1 MTAYCH
7 IGSQYGRVPT
17 QVRAGR
23 LGSEGGVGGAGPNQ
37 MKMWSSP
44 GPLLLGYEI
53 RHWYKAVS
61 TSKLRPWPLSLINFG
76 AYVNVL
82 FIVKQRILVLSQI
95 NDRTGLPKRCWVHWC
110 IIIVKFVVVIRPQL
124 WFIYLFIHLGPVYTM
139 DREAKPCKMAF
150 SMIWLHG
157 PTSMV
162 WFLSKS
168 YYKAFGPFI
177 RCRLNVDQEVWPCTK
192 KWMCWFFK
200 YMPKKGIFC
209 ITKSCLTIL
218 LSSDVFIFSLSSS

>member
-1 MTAYCH
+1 M
-7 IGSQYGRVPT
+7 P
-17 QVRAGR
+17 AGR
-23 LGSEGGVGGAGPNQ
+23 LGSEGGVGGPGPNQ

-61 TSKLRPWPLSLINFG
+61 TSKLRPWPLSLINFR

-95 NDRTGLPKRCWVHWC
+95 NDRASLPKWCWVHWC

-139 DREAKPCKMAF
+139 DREAKPCKDGLLHDMTSWSNF
-150 SMIWLHG
+150 HGMISFKIVLQSLWALH
-157 PTSMV
+157 
-162 WFLSKS
+162 
-168 YYKAFGPFI
+168 
-177 RCRLNVDQEVWPCTK
+177 
-192 KWMCWFFK
+192 
-200 YMPKKGIFC
+200 
-209 ITKSCLTIL
+209 
-218 LSSDVFIFSLSSS
+218 